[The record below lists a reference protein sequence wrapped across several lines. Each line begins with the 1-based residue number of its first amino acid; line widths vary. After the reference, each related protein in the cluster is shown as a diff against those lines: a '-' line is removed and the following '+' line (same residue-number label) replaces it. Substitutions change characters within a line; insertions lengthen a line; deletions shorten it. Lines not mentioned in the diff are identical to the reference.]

1 MWYKLIY
8 FQHMKEEVQRKKDEV
23 KNMTMMILND
33 QRNNVDYPN
42 NNTMILADL
51 DLDSGE
57 NNKIG
62 QSMMQIRNNMSTLN
76 VSQSNNLNTT
86 LNFVKCNVCE
96 IQCKESSSRKS
107 IKITLIRIVRIVM
120 NLIALNFL
128 SYFLIKYSRYA

>member
-1 MWYKLIY
+1 
-8 FQHMKEEVQRKKDEV
+8 
-23 KNMTMMILND
+23 MTMMILND
-33 QRNNVDYPN
+33 ERNNVDYQN

-86 LNFVKCNVCE
+86 LNFVKCNACE
-96 IQCKESSSRKS
+96 
-107 IKITLIRIVRIVM
+107 M
-120 NLIALNFL
+120 
-128 SYFLIKYSRYA
+128 

>member
-1 MWYKLIY
+1 MKINV
-8 FQHMKEEVQRKKDEV
+8 HMKEEVQRKKDEV

-86 LNFVKCNVCE
+86 LNFVKLQRE
-96 IQCKESSSRKS
+96 
-107 IKITLIRIVRIVM
+107 
-120 NLIALNFL
+120 
-128 SYFLIKYSRYA
+128 LIKEVD

>member
-1 MWYKLIY
+1 MWYKSIY
-8 FQHMKEEVQRKKDEV
+8 FQHMKEEVERKKDEV

-120 NLIALNFL
+120 NSIALNFL

>member
-120 NLIALNFL
+120 NSIALNFL

>member
-1 MWYKLIY
+1 MKINV
-8 FQHMKEEVQRKKDEV
+8 HMKEEVQRKKDEV

-33 QRNNVDYPN
+33 ERNNVDYPN

-86 LNFVKCNVCE
+86 LNFVKLQRE
-96 IQCKESSSRKS
+96 
-107 IKITLIRIVRIVM
+107 
-120 NLIALNFL
+120 
-128 SYFLIKYSRYA
+128 LIKEVD